1 MKCFFSFL
9 ILAVA
14 FISCDDPSLDD
25 NSGMNQEVVEPVLDV
40 VGLSDIQIAATTP
53 TNITDN
59 IEITYDQNQLITN
72 ISFNGSQDLSY
83 SFNYAANNRLGSAV
97 KTESNVTTNYNFNY
111 IDDTVVIEATEPNG
125 NIIEKQLFTDTQNR
139 INRVVTRLTDVAGT
153 TTQVEDLRYQ
163 YTANFNVS
171 RINSISENGFTI
183 IAYSEFT
190 YEFNNNPFRDMNDVL
205 RILIFPDF
213 VPYTRYL
220 PSSRMDYTSDTTGVT
235 LDRSFDY
242 VYTLQEDQFPSSR
255 EITTTE
261 SGTTEISFEFF
272 NYIP

>member
-14 FISCDDPSLDD
+14 FISCDDPSLDS

-53 TNITDN
+53 SNVTDN
-59 IEITYDQNQLITN
+59 IMISYDQNKLITN
-72 ISFNGSQDLSY
+72 ITFNGNQDLNY
-83 SFNYAANNRLGSAV
+83 SFDYAANNRLETAV
-97 KTESNVTTNYNFNY
+97 KTESNITTTYNFSY
-111 IDDTVVIEATEPNG
+111 VDDTV
-125 NIIEKQLFTDTQNR
+125 IIESIEPSGDLRERQLYTDTQNR
-139 INRVVTRLTDVAGT
+139 INRVVTRLTTATGAT
-153 TTQVEDLRYQ
+153 SQVEDLRYQ
-163 YTANFNVS
+163 YTANFNVN
-171 RINSISENGFTI
+171 RINKISENGFTI
-183 IAYSEFT
+183 VGYSEFT

-220 PSSRMDYTSDTTGVT
+220 PSSRMDYTSDTNGVT
-235 LDRSFDY
+235 LDRTFNY
-242 VYTLQEDQFPSSR
+242 EYTLQEDQFPSSR
-255 EITTTE
+255 EITTTT
-261 SGTTEISFEFF
+261 SGASEISFEFF

>member
-14 FISCDDPSLDD
+14 FISCDDPSLDS

-53 TNITDN
+53 SNVTDN
-59 IEITYDQNQLITN
+59 IMISYDQNKLITN
-72 ISFNGSQDLSY
+72 ITFNGNQDLNY
-83 SFNYAANNRLGSAV
+83 SFDYAANNRLETAV
-97 KTESNVTTNYNFNY
+97 KTESNITTTYNFSY
-111 IDDTVVIEATEPNG
+111 VDDTV
-125 NIIEKQLFTDTQNR
+125 IIESIEPSGDLRERQLYTDTQNR
-139 INRVVTRLTDVAGT
+139 INRVVTRLTTTTGT
-153 TTQVEDLRYQ
+153 TSQVEDLRYQ
-163 YTANFNVS
+163 YTANFNVN
-171 RINSISENGFTI
+171 RINKISENGFTI
-183 IAYSEFT
+183 IGYSEFT

-220 PSSRMDYTSDTTGVT
+220 PSSRMDYTSDTNGVT
-235 LDRSFDY
+235 LDRTFNY
-242 VYTLQEDQFPSSR
+242 EYTLQEDQFPSSR
-255 EITTTE
+255 EITTTT
-261 SGTTEISFEFF
+261 SGASEISFEFF

>member
-1 MKCFFSFL
+1 
-9 ILAVA
+9 
-14 FISCDDPSLDD
+14 
-25 NSGMNQEVVEPVLDV
+25 MNQEVVEPVLDV

-59 IEITYDQNQLITN
+59 IFITYDQNQLITN
-72 ISFNGSQDLSY
+72 ISFNGNQDLNY
-83 SFNYAANNRLGSAV
+83 SFDYAANNRLETAV
-97 KTESNVTTNYNFNY
+97 RTESNVTTTYDFSY
-111 IDDTVVIEATEPNG
+111 VDDTVIIEFTELNGNVIER
-125 NIIEKQLFTDTQNR
+125 QLYTDTQNR

-220 PSSRMDYTSDTTGVT
+220 PSSRMDYTSDTNGVT

-261 SGTTEISFEFF
+261 SGITEISFEFF
-272 NYIP
+272 NYIL